1 MITIRRAT
9 INDLNAVAE
18 LFDGY
23 RVFYKQTSDV
33 PKAKEFLKERIE
45 KDESAILVAF
55 VNDEAVG
62 FTQLY
67 PIFSSVSMRRAWL
80 LNDLFVK
87 PSARKTGVGNQLLN
101 AAKDFGAETNAKWL
115 ILETSEDNFTAQS
128 VYEGNGWQKSSS
140 FFYHFDL

>member
-1 MITIRRAT
+1 MITIRKAT
-9 INDLNAVAE
+9 IEDVDAVAG
-18 LFDGY
+18 LFDQY
-23 RVFYKQTSDV
+23 RVFYKQSSDV
-33 PKAKEFLKERIE
+33 DKAKEFLKERID
-45 KDESAILVAF
+45 KSESAILVAF
-55 VNDEAVG
+55 VNNEAVG

-80 LNDLFVK
+80 LNDLFVA
-87 PSARKTGVGNQLLN
+87 PSARKTGVGNKLLN

-140 FFYHFDL
+140 YFYHFDL

>member
-9 INDLNAVAE
+9 INDLDSVAD
-18 LFDGY
+18 LFDQY
-23 RVFYKQTSDV
+23 RIFYKQTSDI

-45 KDESAILVAF
+45 KEESAILVAF

-140 FFYHFDL
+140 FFYQFNL

>member
-1 MITIRRAT
+1 MITVRPAT
-9 INDLNAVAE
+9 IKDLDTVAD
-18 LFDGY
+18 LFDQY
-23 RVFYKQTSDV
+23 RIFYKQASDI
-33 PKAKEFLKERIE
+33 PKAKEFLKERME
-45 KDESAILVAF
+45 GNESVILLAF
-55 VNDEAVG
+55 ANDEAVG

-87 PSARKTGVGNQLLN
+87 TSARKTGVGNKLLN
-101 AAKDFGAETNAKWL
+101 AAKDFGAKTNAKWL

-140 FFYHFDL
+140 FFYQFNL

>member
-9 INDLNAVAE
+9 INDLDAVAE

-23 RVFYKQTSDV
+23 RVFYKQNSDLA
-33 PKAKEFLKERIE
+33 KAKEFLKERIE

-87 PSARKTGVGNQLLN
+87 PSARKIGVGNQLLN

-140 FFYHFDL
+140 FFYQFNL

>member
-1 MITIRRAT
+1 MIKIRRAT
-9 INDLNAVAE
+9 INDLDSVAD
-18 LFDGY
+18 LFDQY
-23 RVFYKQTSDV
+23 RIFYKQTSDI
-33 PKAKEFLKERIE
+33 PNAKEFLKERIE

-87 PSARKTGVGNQLLN
+87 ASARKTGVGNKLLD

-128 VYEGNGWQKSSS
+128 VYEGNGWQKSTS
-140 FFYHFDL
+140 FFYQFNL